1 MSNIHAH
8 KIANKYALDDLF
20 YGDAE
25 TTALAT
31 SGVAEALKMA
41 GGIAAAEQKKKE
53 EKAKAEKEKAAAD
66 AKAREQAT
74 AVEAA
79 QKARQEAELAAMKAA
94 NEANV
99 AGPLHQ
105 AALLAEQRARAAEAK
120 AYGYAGGPASG
131 GQAPSSGGFKMPT
144 WGYITIGAVGLGL
157 GTWLVVSLVR
167 R

>member
-25 TTALAT
+25 TTSLAT
-31 SGVAEALKMA
+31 GAVAEALKMA

-53 EKAKAEKEKAAAD
+53 DKARADKEKADAD

-74 AVEAA
+74 AAEAA
-79 QKARQEAELAAMKAA
+79 QKARQEADLAALKAA
-94 NEANV
+94 NEANT

-105 AALLAEQRARAAEAK
+105 AALVAEQRARAAEMK
-120 AYGYAGGPASG
+120 AYGYSG
-131 GQAPSSGGFKMPT
+131 GAPQGGAPSRGFQMPT
-144 WGYITIGAVGLGL
+144 WGWIAIGATGLGL